1 MSITVLLNDSGE
13 KVTVDAD
20 PGNVTIE
27 SNALVIRRDKKII
40 ARFRRHTAWWETT
53 PTQE

>member
-1 MSITVLLNDSGE
+1 MS
-13 KVTVDAD
+13 
-20 PGNVTIE
+20 VTILLADSE
-27 SNALVIRRDKKII
+27 RVTLDAEPGGVSTEGGVLVVRRGKEVI

>member
-1 MSITVLLNDSGE
+1 MITVLLSDSGE
-13 KVTVDAD
+13 TVTLNAD
-20 PGNVTIE
+20 PKGVTAE
-27 SNALVIRRDKKII
+27 SGALIVRRDNQII

>member
-1 MSITVLLNDSGE
+1 MS
-13 KVTVDAD
+13 
-20 PGNVTIE
+20 VTILLADSE
-27 SNALVIRRDKKII
+27 RVTLDAEPGGVSIEGGVLVVRRGREVI